1 MIRMNNII
9 VKRLRT
15 LIRCERGGALAE
27 LAIMVPFLAVMLA
40 IVTEVGR
47 YYQTYTTLA
56 KSTRSSARYLSN
68 HSLTNAEIGRA
79 VNLAVCGKLTCAG
92 GDELVKGVGTGSAIA
107 GGNVCIER
115 TIANST
121 ITVRIPRANDCGG
134 AAGTTVVHAGTPY
147 TYQTLFNIGTLMGIP
162 SFNFNLPI
170 SPRVTMF
177 KVQV

>member
-1 MIRMNNII
+1 MIRMNNNL

-15 LIRCERGGALAE
+15 LIRSERGGALAE

-68 HSLTNAEIGRA
+68 HSLTTGEVARA
-79 VNLAVCGKLTCAG
+79 VNLVVCGKLACSG
-92 GDELVKGVGTGSAIA
+92 GDELVKGVGSGPAISAA
-107 GGNVCIER
+107 NVCIER
-115 TIANST
+115 NTVDST
-121 ITVRIPRANDCGG
+121 ITVRIPRTNDCNRVLNVN
-134 AAGTTVVHAGTPY
+134 APAGNPY
-147 TYQTLFNIGTLMGIP
+147 TYQTLFNLGTLMGIP
-162 SFNFNLPI
+162 SFNFQLPI